1 GPPPPGTAPSE
12 WGGRLRAVTATLCVG
27 CGGCP
32 GGRLPPAP
40 RPGRI
45 RLCRSDQRQR
55 ARPKAARQASRRP
68 VRAEVS
74 SSTGNLWFPVEGLD
88 ELVLVLGAEVGLD
101 DLGVPEHV
109 GGRTVG
115 HDPAPVEG
123 DE

>member
-1 GPPPPGTAPSE
+1 MPPGQCRDQTFA
-12 WGGRLRAVTATLCVG
+12 WLW
-27 CGGCP
+27 GCP
-32 GGRLPPAP
+32 RGAAPDSPP
-40 RPGRI
+40 RPGQI

-68 VRAEVS
+68 VRAEAS
-74 SSTGNLWFPVEGLD
+74 NSTGNLWFPVEGLD

-123 DE
+123 DEVVGEATDER